1 MSNNISISDG
11 WLLLRKMI
19 GNINGS
25 AVSDVSNSDVK
36 KLLEDADTNKDGVV
50 TKDEFE
56 KACKESSDYQDL
68 EQKYLAVFKK
78 LASLDN
84 NAESISAEDI
94 EAALKAIEDAE
105 KSENTSGGG
114 GVGGTGGAGGTGGTK
129 TTDGL
134 GSPDSTSATGDVDE
148 KGNTQPETQA
158 TTLATVAA
166 VSISGNESVS
176 ELRTGRTA
184 ELEELNRKKNQKADL
199 LNDNAYVEA
208 ENAYNAS
215 AEQYNASLGALA
227 DTLQQ
232 KQEAG
237 EALSEEEQT
246 FLSLQETKADL
257 EAQVSEQNGVIDGI
271 NQNISAT
278 QEAKSALE
286 SSLSG
291 LKPPS
296 ESLKVPTYDP
306 ETGKQTGVDTSAY
319 DAAMA
324 AYEAQKADLEA
335 QIAEK
340 ESELAELE
348 QNLTDAETKLA
359 ELEADVSDNA
369 KAILN
374 ALDSIEQATA
384 NVEEVDEATETLKEQ
399 ISDAKT
405 QAEEFFNNWQNLLNV
420 KEKLT
425 AQIDADIA
433 QLRENLNAYDEAI
446 AQKDAEQQENLPD
459 GMYSKNGFI
468 YEGEGEDAKLMLPVA
483 QSEDGPNLPKGY
495 EINEEDGTIRDEND
509 AIVGKIIE
517 VEKDAN
523 GDDVPDVV
531 QSYYLYSEAVAASAT
546 NERIYGD
553 IGSDYSASD
562 SFRNYLYTQ
571 NIDLETATRDELDSA
586 LTKYNELNRNK
597 NEFIRL
603 YNQFSNDE
611 KLSKYLDDKLKL
623 TDTDTRKGTVK
634 QTLENLY
641 NYVINVGAFA
651 TEYEQSH
658 HYKISTSP
666 LYSAS
671 ISVNG
676 DYDHD
681 FEERVPSAIE
691 EMKRILNE
699 VYPGM
704 RVPTD
709 NGNI

>member
-114 GVGGTGGAGGTGGTK
+114 GVGGTGGAGGTDSTK
-129 TTDGL
+129 TVDGL
-134 GSPDSTSATGDVDE
+134 GATDKTTETDNVD
-148 KGNTQPETQA
+148 TQSETQ
-158 TTLATVAA
+158 TLSSTITA
-166 VSISGNESVS
+166 VSLSGSESAS

-199 LNDNAYVEA
+199 QNDRAYVEA

-215 AEQYNASLGALA
+215 TEKYNQSLGALT

-237 EALSEEEQT
+237 DALSEEEQT

-278 QEAKSALE
+278 QNEKSTLE
-286 SSLSG
+286 SSLSS
-291 LKPPS
+291 LTPPS
-296 ESLKVPTYDP
+296 DSLKAPIYNP
-306 ETGKQTGVDTSAY
+306 ETGEQTGVDTSAY

-324 AYEAQKADLEA
+324 AYEAQKTNLEA

-340 ESELAELE
+340 ESQLTELE
-348 QNLTDAETKLA
+348 QNLGEAETKLA

-369 KAILN
+369 DAILD
-374 ALDSIEQATA
+374 ALDSIEKATA
-384 NVEEVDEATETLKEQ
+384 NVEEVDEATETLKQQ
-399 ISDAKT
+399 ISEAKA
-405 QAEEFFNNWQNLLNV
+405 QAEDFANKRNELLKL
-420 KEKLT
+420 KEALT

-433 QLRENLNAYDEAI
+433 QLRENINAYDEAI

-468 YEGEGEDAKLMLPVA
+468 YEGEGDDAKLMLPVA
-483 QSEDGPNLPKGY
+483 QSEGGPNLPKGY
-495 EINEEDGTIRDEND
+495 EINEEDGTIRDESG
-509 AIVGKIIE
+509 AIVGKV
-517 VEKDAN
+517 VETEKNAD

-531 QSYYLYSEAVAASAT
+531 QSIYLYCDAVAASAT

-553 IGSDYSASD
+553 IGSDYSTYD

-571 NIDLETATRDELDSA
+571 NIDLETATTDELNSA

-603 YNQFSNDE
+603 YQQFSNDE
-611 KLSKYLDDKLKL
+611 ELSKYLDDKLKL
-623 TDTDTRKGTVK
+623 TDTDKRNGTVK

-658 HYKISTSP
+658 HYNVSKSP
-666 LYSAS
+666 LYTSI
-671 ISVNG
+671 ISVKG

-699 VYPGM
+699 VTPGM

-709 NGNI
+709 NGNM